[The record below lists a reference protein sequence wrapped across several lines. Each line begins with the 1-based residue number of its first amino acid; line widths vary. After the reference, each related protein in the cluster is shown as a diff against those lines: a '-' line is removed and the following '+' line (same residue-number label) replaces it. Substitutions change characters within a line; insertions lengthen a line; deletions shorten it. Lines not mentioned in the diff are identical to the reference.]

1 MRDWGG
7 KALAEEEGVD
17 ISFEK
22 KSITNEAR
30 KTENIIKNSII
41 STILL

>member
-1 MRDWGG
+1 MRDQGG

-22 KSITNEAR
+22 KNLLLMKQEKQ
-30 KTENIIKNSII
+30 KT
-41 STILL
+41 